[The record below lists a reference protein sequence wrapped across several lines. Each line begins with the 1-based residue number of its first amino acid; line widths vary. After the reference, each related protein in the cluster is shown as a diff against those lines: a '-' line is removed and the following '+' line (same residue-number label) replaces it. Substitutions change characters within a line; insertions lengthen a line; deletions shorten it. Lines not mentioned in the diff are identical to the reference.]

1 MASTGDE
8 WVKVG
13 PGQARKAAKVYA
25 SLGDRTPRERTS
37 TVGSMAYVVWV
48 ASLAGLVLR
57 RGPVTVIAGTAS
69 DFRRMFRVR
78 FTLVVAAGLTLAI
91 LVNTAVPAA
100 QRFWVFMAFEA
111 VFLALIMAI
120 LPSRRFH
127 RARGVLPSLRVWK
140 EWKGAR
146 EVWMLYALIHD
157 PKLPADDLENALR
170 SLVPDTGAASA
181 ALVCTT
187 AESQVEV
194 LQRLGFVRDSER
206 RGLMY
211 RTSVEASSATGDGLA
226 AQIKP

>member
-1 MASTGDE
+1 MASREDI

-78 FTLVVAAGLTLAI
+78 FTIAVAVGPALAI
-91 LVNTAVPAA
+91 LLNTALPVP
-100 QRFWVFMAFEA
+100 QRLWASVAFEA
-111 VFLALIMAI
+111 VVLALIIAI

-127 RARGVLPSLRVWK
+127 RTRGVLPSLRVWK
-140 EWKGAR
+140 KWKGAR

-157 PKLPADDLENALR
+157 PKLPADELESTLR

-211 RTSVEASSATGDGLA
+211 RTSDERNSNPDGLSLEVA
-226 AQIKP
+226 